1 MFIWIFLFTF
11 AVRKLIKNK
20 KTMIKVEF
28 TIKYY
33 ESYIPYRCRK
43 PRYNEITESVF
54 ANLREVT
61 MADVKLAFGIDFVDK
76 FNVYLYKGKLY
87 LPYKLHSGIIDE
99 YGDITALDWF
109 VNYSKIYSCYFSKV
123 KDWDNFSYDDYS
135 KYETKEDI
143 IKRIKEDL
151 SYLLVIDG
159 VLYQECGYPYYDIC
173 TFGLCGN
180 HGGTGMMISWTSVP
194 KKLKTLDWQY
204 SPYKVEDAIAKA
216 NEVATNRYDT
226 NDVGTF
232 KQSIFCHLPELEK
245 KYSKR

>member
-1 MFIWIFLFTF
+1 MKEL
-11 AVRKLIKNK
+11 RNLKD

-54 ANLREVT
+54 AMLREVT
-61 MADVKLAFGIDFVDK
+61 MADVKLAFGIDWADK
-76 FNVYLYKGKLY
+76 FNIYFYKGKLY
-87 LPYKLHSGIIDE
+87 KEYKLHSGIINS

-109 VNYSKIYSCYFSKV
+109 VNYSKIYSSYFSRP
-123 KDWDNFSYDDYS
+123 KDWSNYSYDDYS
-135 KYETKEDI
+135 NYETKEDI
-143 IKRIKEDL
+143 IKRIKKTL
-151 SYLLVIDG
+151 SNLLVIDG
-159 VLYQECGYPYYDIC
+159 VLYESCGYPFYDIC

-180 HGGTGMMISWTSVP
+180 HGGTGMCVSYTDFP
-194 KKLKTLDWQY
+194 KKLDKGWCF
-204 SPYKVEDAIAKA
+204 SPYKVEDAIARA

>member
-1 MFIWIFLFTF
+1 
-11 AVRKLIKNK
+11 
-20 KTMIKVEF
+20 MIKVEF

-33 ESYIPYRCRK
+33 ESYTPPRCRK

-61 MADVKLAFGIDFVDK
+61 MTDVKLAFGIDFVDK

-87 LPYKLHSGIIDE
+87 LPYKLHSDIIDS

-109 VNYSKIYSCYFSKV
+109 VNYSKIYSYYFSKV
-123 KDWDNFSYDDYS
+123 KDWSNFSYTDYS

-143 IKRIKEDL
+143 IKRIKKDL
-151 SYLLVIDG
+151 SALLVIDG
-159 VLYQECGYPYYDIC
+159 VLYEECGYPYYDIC
-173 TFGLCGN
+173 TFGLGGN
-180 HGGTGMMISWTSVP
+180 HGGTGMCVSYTYAP
-194 KKLKTLDWQY
+194 KKLRVKNWDY

-216 NEVATNRYDT
+216 NEVALNRRDT
-226 NDVGTF
+226 EYVGLF
-232 KQSIFCHLPELEK
+232 RQSIFCYLPELEK

>member
-11 AVRKLIKNK
+11 AVRKLIKNN

-61 MADVKLAFGIDFVDK
+61 MADVKLAFGIDWADK
-76 FNVYLYKGKLY
+76 FNIYLYKGKLY
-87 LPYKLHSGIIDE
+87 KEYKLHSGIINS
-99 YGDITALDWF
+99 YGDISALDWY
-109 VNYSKIYSCYFSKV
+109 VNNIKNYSSYFSQV
-123 KDWDNFSYDDYS
+123 KNWNDYSYNDYS

-143 IKRIKEDL
+143 LKRIKKSL
-151 SYLLVIDG
+151 SKLLVIDG
-159 VLYQECGYPYYDIC
+159 VLYESCGYPFYDIC

-180 HGGTGMMISWTSVP
+180 HGGTGMCVSYTDFP
-194 KKLKTLDWQY
+194 KKLDKNWTF
-204 SPYKVEDAIAKA
+204 SPYKVEDAIARA
-216 NEVATNRYDT
+216 NELASNRYDT